1 MMQLNNQNT
10 VKSDDHHALRE
21 ALEEK
26 AEEIQYMENLNKTL
40 TLKER
45 ISNDELQDAR
55 KEAISVYFYLLLSF
69 IYLYFMFAMLRIAN
83 GVPFFKARVKILFCM
98 LSQLGRKWKRF
109 GDILEMLPE
118 EFGNQ

>member
-1 MMQLNNQNT
+1 MQLDNQNV

-21 ALEEK
+21 ELEEK

-55 KEAISVYFYLLLSF
+55 KEAISVCFYLL
-69 IYLYFMFAMLRIAN
+69 
-83 GVPFFKARVKILFCM
+83 PFF
-98 LSQLGRKWKRF
+98 
-109 GDILEMLPE
+109 
-118 EFGNQ
+118 